1 MERGAVAGTDR
12 GSVRV
17 PALTVALDTP
27 AARIL
32 ADQASIINDLQFV
45 MDCCKR
51 LLTELDKPQEDRD
64 GVVPQALWSSALVA
78 YGRCFSEDRRSGLTI
93 DGEGADVSDNYRK
106 DPEAISRLTPEQY
119 RVTQKSATEP
129 AFRNEYWDNKEP
141 GIYVDVVSGEPLF
154 ASVDKYDSHSA
165 GRASRC
171 RSSRATWS
179 SARTP
184 QPLGM
189 IRTEVRSAHGDS
201 HLGPRVPRRARRR
214 PGACATAS
222 TPPPCASSRSMTWSA
237 RATATTASCSSPHT
251 TRSAS

>member
-93 DGEGADVSDNYRK
+93 DDIQNLPLQGAVMKFHTWVIEEHGKLIAPSA
-106 DPEAISRLTPEQY
+106 DPFEAATIGAALSPPGQGKR
-119 RVTQKSATEP
+119 RVQ
-129 AFRNEYWDNKEP
+129 
-141 GIYVDVVSGEPLF
+141 GIAIFS
-154 ASVDKYDSHSA
+154 
-165 GRASRC
+165 ASRVLIDVIGV
-171 RSSRATWS
+171 RQLGGLASELAKQTAQKAEKQQGSVLKDAQRLDLDTLYDLPPLSSGVS
-179 SARTP
+179 
-184 QPLGM
+184 
-189 IRTEVRSAHGDS
+189 
-201 HLGPRVPRRARRR
+201 
-214 PGACATAS
+214 
-222 TPPPCASSRSMTWSA
+222 
-237 RATATTASCSSPHT
+237 
-251 TRSAS
+251 

>member
-1 MERGAVAGTDR
+1 MERGVVAGTDR

-93 DGEGADVSDNYRK
+93 DDIQNLPLQGAVMKFHTWVIEEHGKLIAPSADPFEAATIGAALSPPGQGKRRVEGI
-106 DPEAISRLTPEQY
+106 AIFS
-119 RVTQKSATEP
+119 
-129 AFRNEYWDNKEP
+129 
-141 GIYVDVVSGEPLF
+141 
-154 ASVDKYDSHSA
+154 
-165 GRASRC
+165 ASRVLIDVIGV
-171 RSSRATWS
+171 RQLGGLASELAKQTAQKAEKQQGSVLKDAQRLDLDTLYDLPPLSSGVS
-179 SARTP
+179 
-184 QPLGM
+184 
-189 IRTEVRSAHGDS
+189 
-201 HLGPRVPRRARRR
+201 
-214 PGACATAS
+214 
-222 TPPPCASSRSMTWSA
+222 
-237 RATATTASCSSPHT
+237 
-251 TRSAS
+251 

>member
-1 MERGAVAGTDR
+1 VAGTDR

-93 DGEGADVSDNYRK
+93 DDIQNLPLQGAVMKFHTWVIEEHGKLIAPSADPFEAATIGAALSPPGRGKRRVEGI
-106 DPEAISRLTPEQY
+106 AIFS
-119 RVTQKSATEP
+119 
-129 AFRNEYWDNKEP
+129 
-141 GIYVDVVSGEPLF
+141 
-154 ASVDKYDSHSA
+154 
-165 GRASRC
+165 ASRVLIDVIGV
-171 RSSRATWS
+171 RQLGGLASELAKQTAQKAEKQQDSVLKDAQRLDLDTLYDLPPLSSGVS
-179 SARTP
+179 
-184 QPLGM
+184 
-189 IRTEVRSAHGDS
+189 
-201 HLGPRVPRRARRR
+201 
-214 PGACATAS
+214 
-222 TPPPCASSRSMTWSA
+222 
-237 RATATTASCSSPHT
+237 
-251 TRSAS
+251 

>member
-1 MERGAVAGTDR
+1 MERGVVAGTDR

-93 DGEGADVSDNYRK
+93 DDIQNLPLQGAVMKFHTWVIEEHGKLIAPSA
-106 DPEAISRLTPEQY
+106 DPFEAATIGAALSPPGQGKR
-119 RVTQKSATEP
+119 RVQ
-129 AFRNEYWDNKEP
+129 
-141 GIYVDVVSGEPLF
+141 GIAIFS
-154 ASVDKYDSHSA
+154 
-165 GRASRC
+165 ASRVLIDVIGV
-171 RSSRATWS
+171 RQLGGLASELAKQTAQKAEKQQDSVLKDAQRLDLDTLYDLPPLSSGVS
-179 SARTP
+179 
-184 QPLGM
+184 
-189 IRTEVRSAHGDS
+189 
-201 HLGPRVPRRARRR
+201 
-214 PGACATAS
+214 
-222 TPPPCASSRSMTWSA
+222 
-237 RATATTASCSSPHT
+237 
-251 TRSAS
+251 